1 MTATVSDSRQFTYS
15 VDSDY
20 LRLGSEN
27 YVLSQIVQLRTLE
40 FTVDRARYT
49 SQLTKRIIFSVAAWI
64 AVSAC
69 GGCVGAAGSSQNG
82 SSGALGFGFVV
93 IATLGL
99 VGLITLFV
107 SQFNKAV
114 NKPPIY
120 SLDLVTAGGTQ
131 RLVASYDRN
140 SIVALIHE
148 VMERIRNKSLP
159 PVTHNFFGIQGDLI
173 QQMGYANIGKAIM

>member
-1 MTATVSDSRQFTYS
+1 MTAALSDSRQYTYS

-27 YVLSQIVQLRTLE
+27 YVLSQIVQLRTLQ
-40 FTVDRARYT
+40 FTVDRRVHSAK
-49 SQLTKRIIFSVAAWI
+49 LTKRIIGTAVAWLV
-64 AVSAC
+64 VSAC
-69 GGCVGAAGSSQNG
+69 GGCNAGAASGQAGGSG
-82 SSGALGFGFVV
+82 GAGFA
-93 IATLGL
+93 IIALATLGAIGL
-99 VGLITLFV
+99 VILFV
-107 SQFNKAV
+107 SQYNKAV

-140 SIVALIHE
+140 AIESLIHE

-159 PVTHNFFGIQGDLI
+159 PVTHNFFGVQGDLI
-173 QQMGYANIGKAIM
+173 QQMGYANIGKAVM